1 VIDEECR
8 WLNRRFFTYHEK
20 KRPYIIL
27 KWAQSSDGYIDID
40 RSANIKNGPFW
51 ITGCSEK
58 VLVHKWRAT
67 ERSIMVGAG
76 TIRND
81 NPKLNV
87 REWVGP
93 DPLKLILSR
102 SGNLSGDS
110 EVFKKN
116 GTIIVFTENTNNGI
130 RGAEKVIIKDY
141 NKAAEEITNFL
152 YMHEI
157 ESLFVEGGAEVLKHF
172 INCGLWDEARIF
184 YGNTLINSGL
194 KAPEID
200 GTTVS
205 EEIFSRSV
213 LKTIANK

>member
-1 VIDEECR
+1 MKNAVGLTEGF
-8 WLNRRFFTYHEK
+8 LTYHEK
-20 KRPYIIL
+20 QRPYIIL

-40 RSANIKNGPFW
+40 RSVIHKDGPFW
-51 ITGCSEK
+51 ITGYSEK
-58 VLVHKWRAT
+58 VLVHKWRAA
-67 ERSIMVGAG
+67 EQSIMVGAE

-93 DPLKLILSR
+93 DPLKLIISR

-116 GTIIVFTENTNNGI
+116 GTIIVFTQNINVNI
-130 RGAEKVIIKDY
+130 QGAEKVIIKDD
-141 NKAAEEITNFL
+141 NKAGEEITNYLF
-152 YMHEI
+152 MHEI
-157 ESLFVEGGAEVLKHF
+157 ESLFVEGGAGVLKHF
-172 INCGLWDEARIF
+172 ISCGLWDEARIF

-194 KAPEID
+194 KAPEIA
-200 GTTVS
+200 GTVLS

-213 LKTIANK
+213 LKTITNR